1 MAQKKIWMRL
11 GVDVT
16 ADEETIN
23 KLLNGDD
30 NSVLAELVKNGQFE
44 LVGESYIPAN
54 MVEEYNEE
62 NGTNFEEEERSF
74 YY

>member
-1 MAQKKIWMRL
+1 MAQKRIWMRL

-30 NSVLAELVKNGQFE
+30 DSVLKEIVKNGQFE
-44 LVGESYIPAN
+44 LVGESYIPDDI
-54 MVEEYNEE
+54 VEEYNEE
-62 NGTNFEEEERSF
+62 NGTHFEEEERSF

>member
-30 NSVLAELVKNGQFE
+30 DSVLKEIVKNGQFE
-44 LVGESYIPAN
+44 LAGESYIPSLAI
-54 MVEEYNEE
+54 EDYNHE
-62 NGTNFEEEERSF
+62 NGTSF
-74 YY
+74 AEDEVSYYF